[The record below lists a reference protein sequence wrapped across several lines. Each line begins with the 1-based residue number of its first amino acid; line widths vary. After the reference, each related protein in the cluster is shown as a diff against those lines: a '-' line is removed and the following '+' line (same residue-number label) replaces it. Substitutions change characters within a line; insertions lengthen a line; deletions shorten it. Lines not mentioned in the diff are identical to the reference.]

1 MGYFKPLKNVRKIV
15 IDTMKNIHPVYNIKE
30 LMIKRELAKNPEL
43 ANENW
48 DRFLPHFKKQNV
60 KRKAKKVINKKK
72 PYTPF
77 PPEQTLRKEDQQMMT
92 GEYFLSDKA
101 KENIERE
108 KKRAE
113 KEQKKQDKIDKKNS
127 LLIAPTED
135 TIVPAS
141 DKIAEV
147 PLAKKSQ
154 TTKPDIDELKKKF
167 LKKSK

>member
-1 MGYFKPLKNVRKIV
+1 
-15 IDTMKNIHPVYNIKE
+15 
-30 LMIKRELAKNPEL
+30 
-43 ANENW
+43 
-48 DRFLPHFKKQNV
+48 
-60 KRKAKKVINKKK
+60 
-72 PYTPF
+72 
-77 PPEQTLRKEDQQMMT
+77 MMT

-135 TIVPAS
+135 TAVPTS
-141 DKIAEV
+141 DKVVEV
-147 PLAKKSQ
+147 AVAKKPQS
-154 TTKPDIDELKKKF
+154 TKPDIDELKKKF